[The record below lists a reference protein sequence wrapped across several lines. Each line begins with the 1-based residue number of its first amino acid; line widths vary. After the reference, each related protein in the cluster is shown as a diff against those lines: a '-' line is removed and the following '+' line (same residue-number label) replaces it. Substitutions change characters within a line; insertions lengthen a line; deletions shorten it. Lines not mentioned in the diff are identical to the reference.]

1 MSRAL
6 RNAAYALSGLLFT
19 ATALAGARLL
29 GDPANG
35 FRTRLD
41 YEDARATS
49 PFLSEARR
57 LVPPEDGVLV
67 VSALVPPPDVDYW
80 FGLRVAARCLAV
92 VERERY
98 VQYVVSYE
106 GLNPGD
112 VPAEAELERLV
123 DAKGELLTR
132 ERLADAMRRA
142 RWIVCTDP
150 AAAARL
156 LALAP
161 ELDAKIRLRRAP
173 GLVIESH
180 E

>member
-1 MSRAL
+1 M
-6 RNAAYALSGLLFT
+6 
-19 ATALAGARLL
+19 
-29 GDPANG
+29 
-35 FRTRLD
+35 
-41 YEDARATS
+41 
-49 PFLSEARR
+49 
-57 LVPPEDGVLV
+57 
-67 VSALVPPPDVDYW
+67 
-80 FGLRVAARCLAV
+80 
-92 VERERY
+92 
-98 VQYVVSYE
+98 SYE

>member
-67 VSALVPPPDVDYW
+67 VSALVPLPTSIIGLA
-80 FGLRVAARCLAV
+80 FGSPR
-92 VERERY
+92 
-98 VQYVVSYE
+98 
-106 GLNPGD
+106 
-112 VPAEAELERLV
+112 
-123 DAKGELLTR
+123 DAWRSSSASDTSN
-132 ERLADAMRRA
+132 M
-142 RWIVCTDP
+142 W
-150 AAAARL
+150 
-156 LALAP
+156 
-161 ELDAKIRLRRAP
+161 
-173 GLVIESH
+173 
-180 E
+180 